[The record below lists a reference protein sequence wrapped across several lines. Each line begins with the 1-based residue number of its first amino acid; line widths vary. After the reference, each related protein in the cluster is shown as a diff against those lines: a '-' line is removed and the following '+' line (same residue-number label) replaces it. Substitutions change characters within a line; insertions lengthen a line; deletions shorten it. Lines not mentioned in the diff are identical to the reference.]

1 MRFGAIQMKQHGEI
15 RLILVALACSVA
27 LGGLGCGG
35 GNGEEATGGTGGG
48 TGGTGG
54 SGDTGGSGGAVETP
68 IDVTATGRVGL
79 GTIGGASV
87 DVYAYDD
94 LANPIQSVVSST
106 GTLEDAGRFSFDLDQ
121 VLPSDAFLIVVTGGA
136 AVDVDENGTTD
147 PSSTPNVGTFHCI
160 ATAEQLADGDVFVSV
175 MSELIYWR
183 LRYLIGA
190 EYDASFVMAA
200 ADSWA
205 THVLSSSIDGDGDVD
220 WRDVLAFDGAVHQGQ
235 TIRPYSSYTPMALSV
250 LAGAALHVPG
260 FELTQAEIL
269 YADLT
274 GNGRGIDLVDGRMYF
289 GSNDRFAI
297 YDVSDP
303 TTPAEL
309 GNYMSGSPSDIQVV
323 DELAYLASFGAG
335 LQILNVANPAMIT
348 LAGEVMIPSAQ
359 ALQVVGNLA
368 YVLQSSF
375 DDAALHVVDV
385 AGPGSA
391 SIVGSA
397 ELSGDPRQLVVHGNY
412 VYVSKGSAP
421 IEIIDVSDTA
431 EPRSVGSA
439 PVNATVAGLAV
450 VGEYLLAASSVGME
464 VFDISEPEDPTS
476 VASVAIPS
484 DSFAASITVA
494 DGRAY
499 LTRGFDGIHVIDI
512 SNPATPVRLGVLPI
526 SSVQAAVAVEGA
538 LMVTSDTN
546 GGFHTAA
553 AGIPI
558 ASAAVGEVRFAG
570 QARSVVVADS
580 QAYVGT
586 AGPNELWVVDV
597 SEPQAATRQGGVVL
611 PSAAN
616 AVQVRGSL
624 VFAATDRDGL
634 LAIDVSDQA
643 MPVVAGADGTE
654 QNLTTLVL
662 GENTAYAAGGSELHV
677 IDISTPTTPTPQAP
691 VPLNRAASC
700 TARDGDTLLVCQGFI
715 GVQGLSIVFPTMPV
729 GGSANADTKG
739 ATDIAIGSGKAFVA
753 DRSGQGIGAGVQVV
767 DYSNFNAPTP
777 EAFLVLPGNANRIA
791 IGGEHA
797 YVGVGSVGV
806 EVAHVADP
814 TDMKHVGSLPLP
826 AEVRDV
832 TTNADFVYAI
842 GDQSLYVM
850 RRTTRSVP

>member
-1 MRFGAIQMKQHGEI
+1 MKQHGEI
-15 RLILVALACSVA
+15 RLILAVLTCSAA

-35 GNGEEATGGTGGG
+35 GNGDGPTGGTGGG
-48 TGGTGG
+48 TGGAGG
-54 SGDTGGSGGAVETP
+54 SGETGGSGGAVETP

-160 ATAEQLADGDVFVSV
+160 ATAEQLADGEVFVSV

-190 EYDASFVMAA
+190 EYDSSFVMAA

-205 THVLSSSIDGDGDVD
+205 THVLSSSIDGDADVD
-220 WRDVLAFDGAVHQGQ
+220 WRDVLAFDGTVHQGQ
-235 TIRPYSSYTPMALSV
+235 TIRPYSSYTPMALNV
-250 LAGAALHVPG
+250 LGGAPLHVPG

-269 YADLT
+269 YTDLT
-274 GNGRGIDLVDGRMYF
+274 GNGRGVDLVDGRMYF
-289 GSNDRFAI
+289 GSNDGLTI

-303 TTPAEL
+303 TSPIDLGSHAPAAPFE
-309 GNYMSGSPSDIQVV
+309 IQVV
-323 DELAYLASFGAG
+323 DDFAYVADLSAG
-335 LQILNVANPAMIT
+335 LQILDVSNPGAIM
-348 LAGEVMIPSAQ
+348 LAGAVPIPSAQ
-359 ALQVVGNLA
+359 AVEVIGDLA
-368 YVLQSSF
+368 YVMQASSN
-375 DDAALHVVDV
+375 DAMIHVVDV
-385 AGPGSA
+385 SDPGTA
-391 SIVGSA
+391 SIVGSVPI
-397 ELSGDPRQLVVHGNY
+397 SGTPRDLAVHGSY
-412 VYVSKGSAP
+412 VYVAKSSSP
-421 IEIIDVSDTA
+421 IEIIDVSD
-431 EPRSVGSA
+431 SA
-439 PVNATVAGLAV
+439 NPESLGDALQRDRRAGLAV
-450 VGEYLLAASSVGME
+450 VGDYLLATTDEGME
-464 VFDISEPEDPTS
+464 VLDISEPEDPTS
-476 VASVAIPS
+476 VASIAIPS

-494 DGRAY
+494 NGRAY
-499 LTRGFDGIHVIDI
+499 LTRSFDGVHVIDV

-526 SSVQAAVAVEGA
+526 SSTQGAVAVEGA
-538 LMVTSDTN
+538 LMVTSDSN

-553 AGIPI
+553 AAIPI
-558 ASAAVGEVRFAG
+558 ASAAISEVRFAG
-570 QARSVVVADS
+570 QARSVMVADS

-597 SEPQAATRQGGVVL
+597 SEPQAAIRQGGVVL
-611 PSAAN
+611 PSFPN
-616 AVQVRGSL
+616 EVQVRDEL
-624 VFAATDRDGL
+624 VFAATERDGL
-634 LAIDVSDQA
+634 LVIDVSDQA
-643 MPVVAGADGTE
+643 MPVIAGADGTE
-654 QNLTTLVL
+654 QTLRTLVL
-662 GENTAYAAGGSELHV
+662 GENTAYAAVGSELHV

-715 GVQGLSIVFPTMPV
+715 GVQGLSIVCPNMPV
-729 GGSANADTKG
+729 GGSATADTLG
-739 ATDIAIGSGKAFVA
+739 ASDIAVRSGKAFVA

-767 DYSNFNAPTP
+767 DYSDFNAPTS

-797 YVGVGSVGV
+797 YVGVGAVGV
-806 EVAHVADP
+806 EVANVADP
-814 TDMKHVGSLPLP
+814 TDMRHVGSLPLP

-850 RRTTRSVP
+850 RGTTRSVP